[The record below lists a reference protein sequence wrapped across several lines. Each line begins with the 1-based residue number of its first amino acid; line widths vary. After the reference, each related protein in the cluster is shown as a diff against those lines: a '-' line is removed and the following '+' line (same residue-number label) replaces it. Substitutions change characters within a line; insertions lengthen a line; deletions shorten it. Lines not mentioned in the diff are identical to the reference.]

1 MIITVY
7 NFKGGVGKTSISL
20 NLSLTLNC
28 KVFTNDIY
36 SPLED
41 VLEEGKY
48 KKYEPNEEI
57 NVYHGKDNLIYD
69 FGGQVDFRIVPA
81 ILQSRCVIIPVV
93 SELIDLKVTEG
104 TIEAVREINKNIA
117 IVANRTRGNE
127 FQYIRN
133 YFEKKYQYPVYEVKR
148 SRAIIDMYNEK
159 KSVKELVNEGGLR
172 RYNYSTVDRQFDKI
186 IDFIKQSHQ

>member
-28 KVFTNDIY
+28 KVYTNDIY

-41 VLEEGKY
+41 VLEEGRY
-48 KKYEPNEEI
+48 KKYDPNEDI
-57 NVYHGKDNLIYD
+57 QIYHGNENLIYD

-93 SELIDLKVTEG
+93 SEIIDLKVTEG
-104 TIEAVREINKNIA
+104 TIEAVRELNKNIA

-127 FQYIRN
+127 FQHIRN
-133 YFEKKYQYPVYEVKR
+133 YFEKRFQYPVLEVKR

-172 RYNYSTVDRQFDKI
+172 RYNYSTVDKQFDKI
-186 IDFIKQSHQ
+186 IDFVKQAHQ

>member
-1 MIITVY
+1 MIFSVY

-20 NLSLTLNC
+20 NLSLTLDC

-41 VLEEGKY
+41 VLVTGQY
-48 KKYEPNEEI
+48 KKYDPNEEI
-57 NVYHGKDNLIYD
+57 EIYRGKGNLIYD

-81 ILQSRCVIIPVV
+81 LLQSRCVIIPVV

-104 TIEAVREINKNIA
+104 TIEAVRELNKNIV

-127 FQYIRN
+127 YQFIREH
-133 YFEKKYQYPVYEVKR
+133 FGKRFPYPVLEIKR
-148 SRAIIDMYNEK
+148 SRAIIDMYNER

-172 RYNYSTVDRQFDKI
+172 RYNYSSVDRQFDTI
-186 IDFIKQSHQ
+186 IDHIKKAHA